1 MSDTSGALIGGAL
14 SDIENVT
21 TRLAAAGG
29 ASVTHASDA
38 AATAQVLVDEIGD
51 VTNHLTTT
59 FIGLAEA
66 LRTEITAAR
75 TTLGA
80 ANWTGRS
87 RGAADAAEADLH
99 TQTSAVLEAAQ
110 QGVDELSGV
119 LLRMVLSFHGDV
131 AGQFANVMNQIN
143 ERYQALGRGT
153 TAFAE
158 GLRQVD
164 STISYG

>member
-1 MSDTSGALIGGAL
+1 MSDVSGALIGGAL
-14 SDIENVT
+14 SDMDSVT
-21 TRLAAAGG
+21 NRLTAAGG
-29 ASVTHASDA
+29 ASLTHSGEAT
-38 AATAQVLVDEIGD
+38 ATAQVLVDEIAD
-51 VTNHLTTT
+51 VTNHLATT
-59 FIGLAEA
+59 FVNLAET

-87 RGAADAAEADLH
+87 RGAADAAEADLNGQVN
-99 TQTSAVLEAAQ
+99 TTLNAAQ

-119 LLRMVLSFHGDV
+119 LQRMVLSFHGDV
-131 AGQFANVMNQIN
+131 SGQFANVMNSIN
-143 ERYQALGRGT
+143 ERYVALGRGT
-153 TAFAE
+153 TAFAD